1 MLFYILLF
9 FHLLLER
16 LTILRLPTP
25 ESHIKKN
32 MKYVGAVHLY
42 HLYIQ
47 HTPAN
52 DGYFDRNY
60 DPLANITF
68 ICFLSAIKNIMFLL
82 PCPHTA
88 AQKEVTDAPTPSV
101 VYIIIGPN
109 IAIIAL
115 HIITYKIKINHQSS
129 PSLSMSLCFLP
140 QAPLPSWVYVI
151 WLIDWTNLWRSYKTK
166 NQ

>member
-9 FHLLLER
+9 LLER

-25 ESHIKKN
+25 GSHTQKN
-32 MKYVGAVHLY
+32 MKYVGAVHLC

-47 HTPAN
+47 HTPTN
-52 DGYFDRNY
+52 DGHFGRNY
-60 DPLANITF
+60 DPLANIIF
-68 ICFLSAIKNIMFLL
+68 ICSLSAVKNIVFLL

-88 AQKEVTDAPTPSV
+88 TQKEVTDAPTPSV

-109 IAIIAL
+109 ITIIAL

-140 QAPLPSWVYVI
+140 QAPLLS
-151 WLIDWTNLWRSYKTK
+151 
-166 NQ
+166 